1 MFKQV
6 MIGLFAVSMVMLLW
20 SEASAAK
27 TCLTWIAV
35 GGSNVCT
42 VWKTKGVLLE
52 VTTDGQCGPSGE
64 DCSFQCDATTNNSIA
79 FCQAGSGPIIRRE
92 CTAPLTFIGS
102 EVGCEPTLK
111 HGDKDND
118 GVGGGGHE
126 KNHNECTTLIPLVSP
141 LTECTASCCNPG
153 AITGET
159 CIDVTPVTMETTL
172 QIVAVGGEEESSVIT
187 IEEECSINPNKIGF
201 NAIRPYQCE
210 LLFAGPPPP
219 TD

>member
-52 VTTDGQCGPSGE
+52 VTTNGQCGPSGE
-64 DCSFQCDATTNNSIA
+64 GCDFTCQADTENSIA

-92 CTAPLTFIGS
+92 CTAPLTFTGS
-102 EVGCEPTLK
+102 ENGCEPK
-111 HGDKDND
+111 HDKDND
-118 GVGGGGHE
+118 DLPGGKGHD
-126 KNHNECTTLIPLVSP
+126 KGKHGCTTLINLVSP
-141 LTECTASCCNPG
+141 NCSACCTG
-153 AITGET
+153 AGET

-172 QIVAVGGEEESSVIT
+172 QIVAVGGEEESSAIT

-210 LLFAGPPPP
+210 LLFAGPGEEFEG
-219 TD
+219 